1 MPWSLPRPGAP
12 PTNQTQPTESA
23 ESALFGTDPDKVAI
37 FFKMNPIFCYGM
49 MKDEIEEA
57 IISDLP
63 NAYDDALAF
72 YDLIRTARELTSTD
86 EPAEV
91 LEVTL

>member
-1 MPWSLPRPGAP
+1 MSDNSLSRNERLLAFVEQMARLSTP
-12 PTNQTQPTESA
+12 
-23 ESALFGTDPDKVAI
+23 TDPDKVAI